1 MIIKLLGQLL
11 ATLLQPL
18 VNLLPVGQLP
28 LPSPDGVAS
37 TLAGL
42 DSLVP
47 VLLPLQIGAGML
59 LALVGFI
66 GFRVLVFLWH
76 MVIP

>member
-1 MIIKLLGQLL
+1 MIVKYLADLL
-11 ATLLQPL
+11 ATLLSPVL
-18 VNLLPVGQLP
+18 NLLPVGHLP

-59 LALVGFI
+59 LALVAFI
-66 GFRVLVFLWH
+66 GFRVIVFLWH
-76 MVIP
+76 LVIP